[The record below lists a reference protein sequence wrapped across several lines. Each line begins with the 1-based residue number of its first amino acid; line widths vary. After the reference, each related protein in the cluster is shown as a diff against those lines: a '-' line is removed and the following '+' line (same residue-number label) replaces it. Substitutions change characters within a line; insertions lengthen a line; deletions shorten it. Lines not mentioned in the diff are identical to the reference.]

1 MKGTDDMAKR
11 KPAGNVIP
19 FPTAK
24 VRAEPKP
31 AVSDYA
37 ASGGTPADTVGGTPS
52 GAPVKPSFVLFR
64 DALLAG
70 RSEEAGGILAAMLA
84 IDYGTALS
92 AAQFFYSRLQEDPGV
107 IALAQG
113 IRMDLMADAH
123 NDALIKIHQ
132 CFGLQGLA
140 GLHMLQGFRHW
151 LSQ

>member
-1 MKGTDDMAKR
+1 MAKH
-11 KPAGNVIP
+11 KPASNVIP
-19 FPTAK
+19 FPTTQ
-24 VRAEPKP
+24 VRTQAKP
-31 AVSDYA
+31 AVSGYTP
-37 ASGGTPADTVGGTPS
+37 SGGTPTDAFGGTLN
-52 GAPVKPSFVLFR
+52 GTPVKPSFVLFR

-70 RSEEAGGILAAMLA
+70 RSEEAGGILAAMLD

-92 AAQFFYSRLQEDPGV
+92 AAQFFYSRQQEDPGV

-113 IRMDLMADAH
+113 IRMDLMADAN
-123 NDALIKIHQ
+123 NDALMKIHQ

>member
-1 MKGTDDMAKR
+1 MKGTDDMAKH
-11 KPAGNVIP
+11 KPASNVIP
-19 FPTAK
+19 FPTARVK
-24 VRAEPKP
+24 PKP
-31 AVSDYA
+31 AVSGYSA
-37 ASGGTPADTVGGTPS
+37 PASAPADTFDGPPS

-107 IALAQG
+107 IALAQS

-123 NDALIKIHQ
+123 NDALMKIHQ